1 MWRNDGKCGGFNLL
15 PNGRA
20 AECDPDGDKPCCSN
34 NLWGGKCTQDCYC
47 LLCKDY
53 KLEKEWRESNG
64 TKRWRYDGKCGVHN
78 PLPDGTPS
86 QCDPDGLKPCCSGA
100 KHGHCGNTDDVC
112 YCGNEHVGGHHWR
125 ECLDY
130 RPIYKVWRESG
141 GKQRWSPN
149 GKCGPKYP
157 LPDGSPTECDPDS
170 ENPCC
175 DHHNDNCSGTLR
187 ACMCTE
193 CVDYRL
199 VRTVRESGKRCAVA
213 RLKSGYLKNVCF
225 DEKSHRQ
232 HFKCLHSDIMY
243 KLDNYGSKTDLRKV
257 TAVCAND
264 PHAYQACGLGTQ
276 ITKSEVL
283 CGGYF
288 CNQKNNERHY
298 YTRCSGNGCKIK
310 DTDCI
315 ASNDDLITTH
325 CNDDD
330 ICDSDG
336 YCKDEGNCNGYIYGF
351 SCPWREGYYL
361 PLSRVCDGGSWDCDD
376 ELDENNCSTKG
387 GKRVNKCNRYDG
399 KIPALKSIN
408 KCTMSGLKTHNITV
422 HVAAFCGDYSDHT
435 NCSDTNRVGG
445 YCKID
450 NFTASVSKYVVCID
464 IDLIERSKSPVK
476 LCDDNFHNNC
486 LSPRPACKVHKHRM
500 CDGTDDCNDG
510 TDEIHDMCQTM
521 TEQFKCTRR
530 FRFRLGDF
538 KIPVLWILDNEIDC
552 LDGEDENASRW
563 HDYFCKGEF
572 NIFTKPG
579 RPCEDIY
586 KCPGDAKS
594 YVSLE
599 QLCDGFE
606 SCGDGAENAVCKIS
620 RDFPKIRKIA
630 SYYNGTMRRLCNSSL
645 HSCKVAE
652 FKRPFGSVFG
662 EQKLELLVPESK
674 INCSKLYGEHYLFLS
689 CMNLCE
695 ESNANCLLDDE
706 NRKLEYNSCPGQ
718 YFNRSYTLANN
729 SYLTFVDK
737 SDSGQ
742 YHQDFFQCNNSK
754 CVEYKQVCDLIDDC
768 GDMSD
773 EENCVNQM
781 ICKDS
786 LNSSKHQYI
795 SLSQRC
801 DGIYDCF
808 DLSDECNDSCDRK
821 ILKGWVLK
829 CTCWLMGILALFFNC
844 VSIFHGIT
852 SIISGCV
859 FETVMVSKVLM
870 SLIGIGDFFI
880 GVYLILL
887 SIFDSLVYGSDYCE
901 HQPKWLTGTP
911 CLILGVISTMGSQ
924 ISLFS
929 MTALSLIR
937 MSGLI
942 CNKMKIPGPVGRKS
956 ILKVASLTIAIVTAS
971 LVIALVPLMPSLE
984 DYFVQ
989 GIYYDSD
996 YKLMIGFPNKDRH
1009 IEILKAYYDRDM
1021 TDNLSTIPTNL
1032 PWSEIRE
1039 KVDGMFS
1046 QDHGE
1051 LTRYPVHFY
1060 GNDGVCLF
1068 KYFVRT
1074 DDARRSRNKA
1084 DIGVDIADNR
1094 GDIAVWMMLV
1104 VNFICFVIITVCYI
1118 TITVDTT
1125 KSTQSSGQCDIP
1137 ERIKENKAM
1146 QKRITLIIVTDF
1158 LCWVPFIMISS
1169 LHNLRK
1175 IDASSWYVPF
1185 AMTVLPLNS
1194 VINPLLYDKVMWEF
1208 IKKKIRQ
1215 IKVFISDKL
1224 SIRDAFIRVFRRNN
1238 EVAQEEE
1245 IPMEIIRRYPT

>member
-1 MWRNDGKCGGFNLL
+1 MWRSDGKCGGFNRL
-15 PNGRA
+15 PDGRT
-20 AECDPDGDKPCCSN
+20 AECDPDGDKQCCSN
-34 NLWGGKCTQDCYC
+34 NVWGGECGQKCHC

-53 KLEKEWRESNG
+53 KLLKEWRKSNG
-64 TKRWRYDGKCGVHN
+64 TKRWRYDGKCGVHF

-86 QCDPDGLKPCCSGA
+86 QCDPDGEKPCCSGV
-100 KHGHCGNTDDVC
+100 KRGHCGNTKDIC
-112 YCGNEHVGGHHWR
+112 SCGVYYVGISYWR

-170 ENPCC
+170 EKPCC
-175 DHHNDNCSGTLR
+175 DHWDDNCKKFLR
-187 ACMCTE
+187 SCMCTE

-199 VRTVRESGKRCAVA
+199 VRTVRESGKSCAIA
-213 RLKSGYLKNVCF
+213 RLESGYLKEVCF
-225 DEKSHRQ
+225 DEKSHQQ
-232 HFKCLHSDIMY
+232 HFKCPHSNTTY
-243 KLDNYGSKTDLRKV
+243 KMDNHERIELRKV
-257 TAVCAND
+257 TAVCNND
-264 PHAYQACGLGTQ
+264 PHAYQACGIGTQ
-276 ITKSEVL
+276 ITQGDVL

-288 CNQKNNERHY
+288 CKQKNNKRHDY
-298 YTRCSGNGCKIK
+298 IKCTGNGCKIENA
-310 DTDCI
+310 DCI
-315 ASNDDLITTH
+315 SSDDSTEGTE
-325 CNDDD
+325 CDDND
-330 ICDSDG
+330 ICDSGG
-336 YCKDEGNCNGYIYGF
+336 YCKDDGNCNGYIYGIY
-351 SCPWREGYYL
+351 CYWQGRDYL
-361 PLSRVCDGGSWDCDD
+361 PLSKVCDGRTHCHGN
-376 ELDENNCSTKG
+376 LDEKNCHRSNSRTVSTYCSRFDENRDMELRSTK
-387 GKRVNKCNRYDG
+387 KCLL
-399 KIPALKSIN
+399 A
-408 KCTMSGLKTHNITV
+408 GLMENDITV
-422 HVAAFCGDYSDHT
+422 NVEPFCGNYSDQA
-435 NCSDTNRVGG
+435 NCSDKSRVGG
-445 YCKID
+445 YCKI
-450 NFTASVSKYVVCID
+450 NGYMSNISKYVVCYEFD
-464 IDLIERSKSPVK
+464 FSEQSRTPVK
-476 LCDDNFHNNC
+476 LCDDNFHSNC
-486 LSPRPACKVHKHRM
+486 HSPRPACNIHKHKM
-500 CDGTDDCNDG
+500 CDGTDDCIDG

-530 FRFRLGDF
+530 FRFRSGDL
-538 KIPVLWILDNEIDC
+538 KIPVSWIMDNEIDC
-552 LDGEDENASRW
+552 LDGEDENALRW

-579 RPCEDIY
+579 RPCKDVY

-594 YVSLE
+594 LYVPLE
-599 QLCDGFE
+599 QLCDGVE
-606 SCGDGAENAVCKIS
+606 SCGNGAEKKVCKIA
-620 RDFPKIRKIA
+620 RDFPFIITNA
-630 SYYNGTMRRLCNSSL
+630 SYNGTLRILCDSHNDN
-645 HSCKVAE
+645 CTVKE
-652 FKRPFGSVFG
+652 FKRPWGSVFG
-662 EQKLELLVPESK
+662 EPKIELSVPESK
-674 INCSKLYGEHYLFLS
+674 VNCSELFGESYLFLS

-695 ESNANCLLDDE
+695 ENNATCLLDNE

-729 SYLTFVDK
+729 SYLTFVEESDK
-737 SDSGQ
+737 DH
-742 YHQDFFQCNNSK
+742 YHQDFYRCNNGK
-754 CVEYKQVCDLIDDC
+754 CVGYNQVCDLVDDC

-773 EENCVNQM
+773 EINCMNHM
-781 ICKDS
+781 ICKDTLS
-786 LNSSKHQYI
+786 SSKHQFI

-808 DLSDECNDSCDRK
+808 DLSDECNQSCNRE
-821 ILKGWVLK
+821 ILKGWMLK
-829 CTCWLMGILALFFNC
+829 CTCWVIGILAVFLNSFS
-844 VSIFHGIT
+844 VYHGIN
-852 SIISGCV
+852 SILHECKT
-859 FETVMVSKVLM
+859 EKMMTTKVLI
-870 SLIGIGDFFI
+870 SLIGAGDFFI

-887 SIFDSLVYGSDYCE
+887 SIFDSLIYGSNYCK
-901 HQPKWLTGTP
+901 HQPEWLTGTP
-911 CLILGVISTMGSQ
+911 CLILGIISTIGSQ
-924 ISLFS
+924 ISLFC
-929 MTALSLIR
+929 MTALSFIR
-937 MSGLI
+937 MCGLI
-942 CNKMKIPGPVGRKS
+942 CNKMRIPGPINKKS
-956 ILKVASLTIAIVTAS
+956 TMKVISLA
-971 LVIALVPLMPSLE
+971 IALVGASLATTVIPLIPSLE

-989 GIYYDSD
+989 GIYYDPD

-1032 PWSEIRE
+1032 PWSEIRK

-1084 DIGVDIADNR
+1084 DIGLDNADKR
-1094 GDIAVWMMLV
+1094 GDIAVWMMLI
-1104 VNFICFVIITVCYI
+1104 VNFLCFVVITVCYI
-1118 TITVDTT
+1118 AITVDTT
-1125 KSTQSSGQCDIP
+1125 KSSQSSGQSVIH

-1146 QKRITLIIVTDF
+1146 QRRITLIIVTDF

-1194 VINPLLYDKVMWEF
+1194 IINPLLYDKIMWEF

-1224 SIRDAFIRVFRRNN
+1224 SIKEAFTRILRRNN

-1245 IPMEIIRRYPT
+1245 IPMEIIRR